1 LGAAVNE
8 CENVFAHHLLMTRST
23 LTPSIAM
30 NETLKKPLTV
40 VSIVL
45 VAAFTI
51 GAAVAERVEQ
61 RNFEDRFSMGEENL
75 PVIVD

>member
-1 LGAAVNE
+1 
-8 CENVFAHHLLMTRST
+8 
-23 LTPSIAM
+23 M

-40 VSIVL
+40 VSVVL
-45 VAAFTI
+45 IAAFTI

-61 RNFEDRFSMGEENL
+61 RNSADRFSMGEENL